1 MLEKISIHL
10 LIFSSP
16 FQGQDDDQDENITS
30 FITKIDKHS
39 GSNDYKQTIYVNHKE
54 HYLRNMNVNIQ
65 GHTDSVNESSTKVN
79 LNNTKIRVYEVND
92 TSKLNESY
100 YVNPEDPNLQDVTS
114 NFDGWITDNNNNS
127 IDVKFGD
134 TDKAYIIVV
143 DGKYDN
149 SDNNVKTR
157 VTETNYDD
165 YNNYRSYYWDNENIM
180 KNGNGSG
187 DGDDDTDGDAD
198 ADKDHGE
205 DESLPE
211 TGEESNSNNVT
222 LFGSLLAGLGSLF
235 LFGSQR
241 KKERN

>member
-1 MLEKISIHL
+1 
-10 LIFSSP
+10 
-16 FQGQDDDQDENITS
+16 
-30 FITKIDKHS
+30 
-39 GSNDYKQTIYVNHKE
+39 
-54 HYLRNMNVNIQ
+54 
-65 GHTDSVNESSTKVN
+65 
-79 LNNTKIRVYEVND
+79 
-92 TSKLNESY
+92 
-100 YVNPEDPNLQDVTS
+100 
-114 NFDGWITDNNNNS
+114 
-127 IDVKFGD
+127 
-134 TDKAYIIVV
+134 
-143 DGKYDN
+143 
-149 SDNNVKTR
+149 
-157 VTETNYDD
+157 
-165 YNNYRSYYWDNENIM
+165 M